1 MDMGLQFAWRSKDG
15 ILIGDQQ
22 GKQTAFQERGRSSWA
37 MKESMY
43 CRIYSVVNMVPP
55 GKVATYGQIAR
66 IAGRCSARNVGYAM
80 SSIPPESDVPWHRI
94 INSRGNVSIRSH
106 GERCTAQRK
115 MLETE
120 GIVFST
126 GGSVDLHGFGWEG
139 PPRDTGSDER

>member
-1 MDMGLQFAWRSKDG
+1 MDLGLQFAWRSKAG
-15 ILIGDQQ
+15 IFFRDQQ
-22 GKQTAFQERGRSSWA
+22 WEQAAIQERSRSPWA

-43 CRIYSVVNMVPP
+43 DRIYSVVNMVPP

-80 SSIPPESDVPWHRI
+80 SSVPPESNVPWHRV
-94 INSRGNVSIRSH
+94 INSRGSVSVRSH
-106 GERCTAQRK
+106 GEPCTAQRQ

-126 GGSVDLHGFGWEG
+126 AGTVDLVRFGWQG
-139 PPRDTGSDER
+139 PPLDTGSDER